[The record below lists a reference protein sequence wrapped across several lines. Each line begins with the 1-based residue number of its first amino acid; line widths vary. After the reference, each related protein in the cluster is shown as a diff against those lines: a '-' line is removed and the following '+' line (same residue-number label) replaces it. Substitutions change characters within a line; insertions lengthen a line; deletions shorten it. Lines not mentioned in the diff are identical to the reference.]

1 MIHGGVEPDLLGEV
15 IWWSSDDLW
24 RWSFYELVIY
34 LRIAAERSGRP
45 LAASRSPVGLR
56 SQTEGSSLIP
66 ATVGVEAPIPATSRM
81 GCCGPPLS
89 TPAFDC
95 DGRIGCRSMERGSGA
110 RIPREAGDRSS
121 AGFPERRARPRPGR
135 ETRDNRVQ
143 ERVPSVT

>member
-81 GCCGPPLS
+81 GVLRTSPFDAGLRLRRANRVPIDGKGQRGTDS
-89 TPAFDC
+89 T
-95 DGRIGCRSMERGSGA
+95 RSR
-110 RIPREAGDRSS
+110 RPI
-121 AGFPERRARPRPGR
+121 ERRLPGAPRQAAARPR
-135 ETRDNRVQ
+135 N
-143 ERVPSVT
+143 